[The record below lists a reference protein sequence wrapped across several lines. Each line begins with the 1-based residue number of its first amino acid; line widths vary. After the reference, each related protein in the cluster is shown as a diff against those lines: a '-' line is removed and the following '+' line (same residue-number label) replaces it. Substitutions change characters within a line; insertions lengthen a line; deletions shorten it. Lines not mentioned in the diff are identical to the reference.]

1 MPDRP
6 SGPRRRRSGPRGPR
20 LRRALLAALVT
31 CAVAVPVSGAARPAA
46 VPAPAPTVLGPL
58 RDASPAEL
66 ARRYAVSRQDIR
78 AAGRA
83 AEEHGDRRR
92 AASLRVMAAPGR
104 RFLAFDGRDG
114 GRSTE
119 VVGELATARH
129 IAVLVP
135 GAGVGLDAY
144 GRLRRGAVALGRE
157 LGEGAA
163 VVVWLGYR
171 SPATVGPAALTTGRA
186 DGAAPDL
193 RALVDGLRAVR
204 PAARISLLCHSYGS
218 VVCARSARGTAADAL
233 VLYGSPGVGFPDA
246 ASLRTGARVWA
257 GRSGGD
263 WIARVPHVRVRV
275 PFVATV
281 GFGTDP
287 VADRFGAEVF
297 DAGDGGHSDYLLPGS
312 RSLTRLARIVA
323 GAQPSEEGGAP
334 EGRRAP
340 SADGRA
346 PGSGRT
352 PSEVSR
358 G

>member
-1 MPDRP
+1 MADRP
-6 SGPRRRRSGPRGPR
+6 RRSR
-20 LRRALLAALVT
+20 LRRTLLAALVT
-31 CAVAVPVSGAARPAA
+31 FAVAVPVSGAARPAV
-46 VPAPAPTVLGPL
+46 VPAPAPTVPERL
-58 RDASPAEL
+58 RDASPAALEE
-66 ARRYAVSRQDIR
+66 RYAVSRRDIR
-78 AAGRA
+78 AAERA
-83 AEEHGDRRR
+83 AEGHGDLRR
-92 AASLRVMAAPGR
+92 AGSLRAMAAPGR
-104 RFLAFDGRDG
+104 QFLAFDGRDG

-119 VVGELATARH
+119 VFGELSTARR

-144 GRLRRGAVALGRE
+144 WRLRRDARALHRE

-163 VVVWLGYR
+163 VVAWLGYR
-171 SPATVGPAALTTGRA
+171 TPATVSPAALTTGRA
-186 DGAAPDL
+186 DEAAPGL

-218 VVCARSARGTAADAL
+218 VICARSAPGTSADAL
-233 VLYGSPGVGFPDA
+233 VLYGSPGVGARDA

-263 WIARVPHVRVRV
+263 WIARVPHVRVPV

-312 RSLTRLARIVA
+312 RSLTNLARIAA
-323 GAQPSEEGGAP
+323 GAEPLGA
-334 EGRRAP
+334 
-340 SADGRA
+340 
-346 PGSGRT
+346 
-352 PSEVSR
+352 SR
-358 G
+358 D

>member
-6 SGPRRRRSGPRGPR
+6 RRPRR
-20 LRRALLAALVT
+20 LRALLAALVT
-31 CAVAVPVSGAARPAA
+31 FAVAVPVSGAARPAA
-46 VPAPAPTVLGPL
+46 VPSPAPTAHGTL
-58 RDASPAEL
+58 RDAGPAAL

-78 AAGRA
+78 AAERTA
-83 AEEHGDRRR
+83 AEHGDLRR
-92 AASLRVMAAPGR
+92 AASLRAMAAPGR
-104 RFLAFDGRDG
+104 QFLAFDGRDG

-119 VVGELATARH
+119 VVGDLPAARR

-144 GRLRRGAVALGRE
+144 WRLRRDARALHRE

-163 VVVWLGYR
+163 VVAWLGYHTPGTV
-171 SPATVGPAALTTGRA
+171 SPAVLTTGRA
-186 DGAAPDL
+186 DEAAPGL
-193 RALVDGLRAVR
+193 RALVDGLRVLL
-204 PAARISLLCHSYGS
+204 PGARISLLCHSYGS
-218 VVCARSARGTAADAL
+218 VICARSAPGTAADAM
-233 VLYGSPGVGFPDA
+233 VLYGSPGVGARDA

-312 RSLTRLARIVA
+312 RSLTNLARITV
-323 GAQPSEEGGAP
+323 GAEPLEA
-334 EGRRAP
+334 
-340 SADGRA
+340 
-346 PGSGRT
+346 
-352 PSEVSR
+352 SR
-358 G
+358 